1 MEDKK
6 KKSPHR
12 TKVLSNAF
20 SSGDGGG
27 AFEARVTAAFVALM
41 VTGGHAPGL
50 PAWPIVEVELQRKL
64 YGYDTDD
71 LIVSVENPANRE
83 RSRLICQVKHR
94 VKVQKGH
101 SDFAEAMSAAWRDF
115 NNQELFNEGH
125 DLLALV
131 TGPLTDTDT
140 HVMHWLTTHAR
151 YSSNEA
157 DFFRRV
163 KEFNFGPGEREERL
177 DVIRYHLSAA
187 DGGDIVS
194 DDRLFAFMK
203 SFRMLGLDLND
214 DDGIVRSLVLSHLS
228 LDGVS
233 VPLLLWGGIVN
244 EVLSRKSVAGA
255 FTLENCPPEFFAH
268 KESQVSRQQPMAVQQ
283 QLRPMVSTAIDTELS
298 QALALLFLVGA
309 WTDADEGDKQS
320 VAGVTGRS
328 YEEMRALALRLEAA
342 RPDVVR
348 FKQGAWSVLQTDAI
362 WNEVAGYLSDS
373 DVSRWGAVAIAV
385 LSESD
390 PSFEL
395 APDDRLSAAWL
406 GKVLQHSGRLR
417 KGISIALAFAS
428 TRSNAMTHCTSASTW
443 VPQRTVSAVF
453 KDADWKRLATLNDV
467 MPILAEAAPEEFIS
481 GISAALSKEQSP
493 LVSVFG
499 QEGGSFGGRSYMTG
513 LLWGME
519 ALAWSDEY
527 FPRVCTTL
535 ARLASVDPGGQ
546 WTNRPIN
553 SLVSILLPWY
563 VQTLAPID
571 RRLLVVDTIAK
582 QNENVA
588 WDLVTK
594 LLPNQTQS
602 SSPTYKPKYR
612 AETPEEVR
620 ESGQDYWQQVTH
632 YATLTVELAKA
643 RFDRLLALVPLLD
656 DLPPDTFQNALL
668 VLADPN
674 HLNADQRLQLW
685 EALGNFVRRHRKY
698 RDAVWAL
705 PEESVSSIEE
715 VAKNFAPV
723 DAVLSLVPMFSG
735 RDHDW
740 FEPGMDFNEQRKIL
754 EERRVEAIKTLAGE
768 SGLPR
773 VIELAQKSDMAGE
786 VGVALARACPM
797 DAEVL
802 PAMLDTEDGKR
813 LELASGY
820 INGRRVA
827 EGWAWVDSMLEESWS
842 SAQKTRFLLS
852 LPFGREVWSR
862 VSSVLVGEESL
873 YWSVARPIPWADEN
887 EMDEAVEK
895 FMAFGRP
902 VAAVV
907 ALGHMAYRSKPLP
920 GQLAA
925 DALKKMGSTPDPT
938 GKVDG
943 ALVSELIK
951 RLQSSDDVAKDDI
964 EAIEWLY
971 MDLLDGYHGRS
982 PVWLCKKLSE
992 DPAFFVDVICLLYRD
1007 NRAEADS
1014 TIEND
1019 EGTKRLASH
1028 AYRLLKQ
1035 WKTVPGSDGDHF
1047 DPMVFDAWL
1056 AVALNLAGEK
1066 GRGDAA
1072 GMHIAHVLAHGPED
1086 PDGLW
1091 IHSHLA
1097 ATLDAVDRAGWRSSF
1112 ISEIFNSRGSFWV
1125 DPTGG
1130 AEMELAK
1137 KYEERAASVEVK
1149 GFFNLAQSLRELGA
1163 SYRAQAQHTKDTH
1176 SSDDA

>member
-1 MEDKK
+1 
-6 KKSPHR
+6 
-12 TKVLSNAF
+12 
-20 SSGDGGG
+20 
-27 AFEARVTAAFVALM
+27 M

-94 VKVQKGH
+94 VKVQKVN

-151 YSSNEA
+151 HSSNEA

-187 DGGDIVS
+187 NGGDTVS

-268 KESQVSRQQPMAVQQ
+268 KELQVSRYQPVAVQQ
-283 QLRPMVSTAIDTELS
+283 QLRPTVSNALDTELS
-298 QALALLFLVGA
+298 RALALLFLVGA
-309 WTDADEGDKQS
+309 WTDAHEGDQES
-320 VAGVTGRS
+320 LAGITGRS
-328 YEEMRALALRLEAA
+328 YEDMRALALRLEAA

-348 FKQGAWSVLQTDAI
+348 FRQGAWSVLQTDAI
-362 WNEVAGYLSDS
+362 WNEVAGHLSDS
-373 DVSRWGAVAIAV
+373 DISRWSTVAITV

-390 PSFEL
+390 PSLDLE
-395 APDDRLSAAWL
+395 PDNRLSAAWL
-406 GKVLQHSGRLR
+406 GKVLQHSARLR
-417 KGISIALAFAS
+417 EGISIALAFAS
-428 TRSNAMTHCTSASTW
+428 TRSKAMTHCTPASTW
-443 VPQRTVSAVF
+443 APQRTVSALF

-467 MPILAEAAPEEFIS
+467 MPTLAEAAPEEFIS
-481 GISAALSKEQSP
+481 GVSAALSNEQSP
-493 LVSVFG
+493 LGSVFG
-499 QEGGSFGGRSYMTG
+499 QEGGSFGGQNYMTG

-546 WTNRPIN
+546 WANRPIN

-563 VQTLAPID
+563 VQTLAPIE

-588 WDLVTK
+588 WTLVTK

-602 SSPTYKPKYR
+602 SSPNYRPKYR
-612 AETPEEVR
+612 AETPEEVK
-620 ESGQDYWQQVTH
+620 ESGQDYWQQVNH

-643 RFDRLLALVPLLD
+643 RFDRLLSLVALLD
-656 DLPPDTFQNALL
+656 DLPPDAFQNALL
-668 VLADPN
+668 VLADHN
-674 HLNADQRLQLW
+674 DSNADQRLQLW

-698 RDAVWAL
+698 SEAVWAL
-705 PEESVSSIEE
+705 PEDLVSSIEA
-715 VAKNFAPV
+715 VAARLAPV

-740 FEPGMDFNEQRKIL
+740 FEPGMDFNEQRKL
-754 EERRVEAIKTLAGE
+754 LDKRRADAIRALSSNG
-768 SGLPR
+768 GLPR
-773 VIELAQKSDMAGE
+773 VIELAQKSDMASE
-786 VGVALARACPM
+786 VGVAFARACPM
-797 DAEVL
+797 DEEVL
-802 PAMLDTEDGKR
+802 PAMLDAEDGKR
-813 LELASGY
+813 LDFAFGY

-827 EGWAWVDSMLEESWS
+827 EGWDWVDSMLEKSWS
-842 SAQKTRFLLS
+842 SAQKAQFLLS

-862 VSSVLVGEESL
+862 VSSVLAGEESL
-873 YWSVARPIPWADEN
+873 YWLVARPIPWADEN
-887 EMDEAVEK
+887 EMDEAVDK
-895 FMAFGRP
+895 FLAFGRP

-920 GQLAA
+920 GQLAV
-925 DALKKMGSTPDPT
+925 DALRKMGTTPDPT

-951 RLQSSDDVAKDDI
+951 RLQSSHDVARDDI
-964 EAIEWLY
+964 EAVEWLY
-971 MDLLDGYHGRS
+971 MDLLDGYHGGS
-982 PVWLCKKLSE
+982 PTWLCKKLSE

-1007 NRAEADS
+1007 KAAVADPQA
-1014 TIEND
+1014 END

-1028 AYRLLKQ
+1028 AYHLLKQ
-1035 WKTVPGSDGDHF
+1035 WKTVPGWDGDHF
-1047 DPMVFDAWL
+1047 DPAFFDAWL
-1056 AVALNLAGEK
+1056 LTALRLAEEK

-1072 GMHIAHVLAHGPED
+1072 AMHIAHVLAHGPED

-1097 ATLDAVDRAGWRSSF
+1097 ATLDAVERGGWRSSF
-1112 ISEIFNSRGSFWV
+1112 TSEIFNSRGSFWV

-1130 AEMELAK
+1130 AELELAR
-1137 KYEERAASVEVK
+1137 KYEERAAAVEAR
-1149 GFFNLAQSLRELGA
+1149 GFFNLAQSVRSLGA
-1163 SYRAQAQHTKDTH
+1163 SYRHQAQHTKDTH
-1176 SSDDA
+1176 GSDDA